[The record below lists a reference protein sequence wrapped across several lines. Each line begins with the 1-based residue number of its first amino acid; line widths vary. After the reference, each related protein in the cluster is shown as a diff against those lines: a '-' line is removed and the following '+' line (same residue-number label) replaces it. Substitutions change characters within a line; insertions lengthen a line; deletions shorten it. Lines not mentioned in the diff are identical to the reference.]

1 MRVGAGKTAYV
12 DGADSVSATKAADGD
27 LYVNDQTLKFT
38 ASKDYSGPASI
49 TFTAVDGK
57 HDKNDKV
64 KIINS
69 AVLTLPITVIG
80 RDVPAPTFSSPTID
94 VVAGESATTIDLT
107 ALTHSAS
114 DLYDDEKQYTYSGG
128 ADSDQVSA
136 KVSSNGKLT
145 VSADKTASPGTTVSV
160 PISIQYSKGTV
171 SAGVTVRVTASNR
184 PLARINA
191 KTVKVKAGSSEEVN
205 LLSDAYNPFP
215 DSALTVTGCTSDGA
229 SKLTVDCPSNGVVSI
244 SASSDIG
251 ASTNKVIVN
260 VRDATNT
267 KEREVTGT
275 INVSVM
281 DKPDAPLLSPIA
293 GDPQDG
299 AVNLSWTAGSSN
311 GSPISEYKVSW
322 GGDGSG
328 EKSCGSV
335 TSCQITGLK
344 NGKTYS
350 FKVQAKNEVGWSKES
365 NGVEGTPDKLPDA
378 PTDVKAE
385 ASKNTITVTWK
396 ALEGNFS
403 AVDKYQA
410 TLSGPNVANPVQEV
424 TGTSITFKF
433 DDNAITDGA
442 SYTATVKAHNKVNW
456 SQPSTAS
463 NAVSPWGTPDNPTIS
478 ADQSGDKIVVRGRI
492 NDARN
497 SKYQSITV
505 SIEGEDKSVE
515 TSAKDYSVEF
525 DIKNEWYYRKLK
537 PTITVVTERSGSL
550 RNEASVSTFTA
561 VDPPTNVKLEL
572 NNNTCVATWS
582 RKGGRVTG
590 FVVKAKGYYDDDVH
604 ESRAEWP
611 LSGDWSTCDTVSVQQ
626 YFIDTSHLSDPAIA
640 TDNTVGNKKPAEI
653 TLPSSLTWDT
663 QNANIIHVNGG
674 SWEAHGRSV
683 KGQIVITPA
692 GESSHTYDW
701 PANGTLDVSDITS
714 PSGTRCDWEVR
725 VITTAGEPEINATK
739 KSSDPV
745 TGVRYE
751 EKPPIRNRDQP
762 LIMERRNPR

>member
-1 MRVGAGKTAYV
+1 MGAGKTAYV

-57 HDKNDKV
+57 RDKNDKV

-80 RDVPAPTFSSPTID
+80 RDMPAPTFSSSTID

-191 KTVKVKAGSSEEVN
+191 KAVKVKAGSSEEVN

-410 TLSGPNVANPVQEV
+410 TLSGPNVANPAQEV

>member
-1 MRVGAGKTAYV
+1 MYKRQV

-57 HDKNDKV
+57 RDKNDKV

-80 RDVPAPTFSSPTID
+80 RDMPAPTFSSSTID

-128 ADSDQVSA
+128 TDSDQVSA

>member
-1 MRVGAGKTAYV
+1 M
-12 DGADSVSATKAADGD
+12 
-27 LYVNDQTLKFT
+27 
-38 ASKDYSGPASI
+38 
-49 TFTAVDGK
+49 
-57 HDKNDKV
+57 
-64 KIINS
+64 
-69 AVLTLPITVIG
+69 
-80 RDVPAPTFSSPTID
+80 
-94 VVAGESATTIDLT
+94 
-107 ALTHSAS
+107 
-114 DLYDDEKQYTYSGG
+114 
-128 ADSDQVSA
+128 
-136 KVSSNGKLT
+136 
-145 VSADKTASPGTTVSV
+145 
-160 PISIQYSKGTV
+160 
-171 SAGVTVRVTASNR
+171 
-184 PLARINA
+184 
-191 KTVKVKAGSSEEVN
+191 
-205 LLSDAYNPFP
+205 
-215 DSALTVTGCTSDGA
+215 
-229 SKLTVDCPSNGVVSI
+229 
-244 SASSDIG
+244 
-251 ASTNKVIVN
+251 
-260 VRDATNT
+260 
-267 KEREVTGT
+267 
-275 INVSVM
+275 
-281 DKPDAPLLSPIA
+281 
-293 GDPQDG
+293 
-299 AVNLSWTAGSSN
+299 NLSWTAGSSN

-350 FKVQAKNEVGWSKES
+350 LKVQAKNEVGWSKES

-582 RKGGRVTG
+582 EKVD
-590 FVVKAKGYYDDDVH
+590 A
-604 ESRAEWP
+604 SQ
-611 LSGDWSTCDTVSVQQ
+611 VS
-626 YFIDTSHLSDPAIA
+626 L
-640 TDNTVGNKKPAEI
+640 
-653 TLPSSLTWDT
+653 
-663 QNANIIHVNGG
+663 
-674 SWEAHGRSV
+674 
-683 KGQIVITPA
+683 
-692 GESSHTYDW
+692 
-701 PANGTLDVSDITS
+701 
-714 PSGTRCDWEVR
+714 
-725 VITTAGEPEINATK
+725 
-739 KSSDPV
+739 
-745 TGVRYE
+745 
-751 EKPPIRNRDQP
+751 
-762 LIMERRNPR
+762 

>member
-38 ASKDYSGPASI
+38 APKDYSGPASI

-57 HDKNDKV
+57 RDKNDKV

-80 RDVPAPTFSSPTID
+80 RDMPAPTFSSSTID

-128 ADSDQVSA
+128 TDSDQVSA

>member
-1 MRVGAGKTAYV
+1 M
-12 DGADSVSATKAADGD
+12 
-27 LYVNDQTLKFT
+27 
-38 ASKDYSGPASI
+38 
-49 TFTAVDGK
+49 
-57 HDKNDKV
+57 
-64 KIINS
+64 
-69 AVLTLPITVIG
+69 
-80 RDVPAPTFSSPTID
+80 
-94 VVAGESATTIDLT
+94 
-107 ALTHSAS
+107 
-114 DLYDDEKQYTYSGG
+114 
-128 ADSDQVSA
+128 
-136 KVSSNGKLT
+136 
-145 VSADKTASPGTTVSV
+145 
-160 PISIQYSKGTV
+160 
-171 SAGVTVRVTASNR
+171 
-184 PLARINA
+184 
-191 KTVKVKAGSSEEVN
+191 
-205 LLSDAYNPFP
+205 
-215 DSALTVTGCTSDGA
+215 TGCTSDGA

-365 NGVEGTPDKLPDA
+365 NGVEGTPDKLPDT

-403 AVDKYQA
+403 AVDKYQV

-751 EKPPIRNRDQP
+751 EKTPDPEPGPTPDNGETQSSIDTNASAISLRTGLAGKQARG
-762 LIMERRNPR
+762 ISFTVK

>member
-1 MRVGAGKTAYV
+1 M
-12 DGADSVSATKAADGD
+12 
-27 LYVNDQTLKFT
+27 
-38 ASKDYSGPASI
+38 
-49 TFTAVDGK
+49 
-57 HDKNDKV
+57 
-64 KIINS
+64 
-69 AVLTLPITVIG
+69 
-80 RDVPAPTFSSPTID
+80 
-94 VVAGESATTIDLT
+94 VAGESATTIDLT

-128 ADSDQVSA
+128 TDSDQVSA

>member
-1 MRVGAGKTAYV
+1 M
-12 DGADSVSATKAADGD
+12 
-27 LYVNDQTLKFT
+27 
-38 ASKDYSGPASI
+38 
-49 TFTAVDGK
+49 
-57 HDKNDKV
+57 
-64 KIINS
+64 
-69 AVLTLPITVIG
+69 
-80 RDVPAPTFSSPTID
+80 
-94 VVAGESATTIDLT
+94 
-107 ALTHSAS
+107 
-114 DLYDDEKQYTYSGG
+114 
-128 ADSDQVSA
+128 
-136 KVSSNGKLT
+136 
-145 VSADKTASPGTTVSV
+145 
-160 PISIQYSKGTV
+160 
-171 SAGVTVRVTASNR
+171 
-184 PLARINA
+184 
-191 KTVKVKAGSSEEVN
+191 KVKAGSSEEVN

-322 GGDGSG
+322 SGDGSG

-403 AVDKYQA
+403 AVDKYQV

>member
-1 MRVGAGKTAYV
+1 MKVNARETITINIADYVRVGAGKIAYV

-57 HDKNDKV
+57 RDKNDNV

-80 RDVPAPTFSSPTID
+80 RDMPAPTFSSSTID

-128 ADSDQVSA
+128 TDSDQVSA

-322 GGDGSG
+322 SGDGSG

-403 AVDKYQA
+403 AVDKYQV
-410 TLSGPNVANPVQEV
+410 TLSGPNVANPAQEV

-456 SQPSTAS
+456 SQP
-463 NAVSPWGTPDNPTIS
+463 PRHPMPF
-478 ADQSGDKIVVRGRI
+478 R
-492 NDARN
+492 
-497 SKYQSITV
+497 
-505 SIEGEDKSVE
+505 
-515 TSAKDYSVEF
+515 
-525 DIKNEWYYRKLK
+525 L
-537 PTITVVTERSGSL
+537 
-550 RNEASVSTFTA
+550 
-561 VDPPTNVKLEL
+561 
-572 NNNTCVATWS
+572 
-582 RKGGRVTG
+582 
-590 FVVKAKGYYDDDVH
+590 
-604 ESRAEWP
+604 
-611 LSGDWSTCDTVSVQQ
+611 
-626 YFIDTSHLSDPAIA
+626 
-640 TDNTVGNKKPAEI
+640 
-653 TLPSSLTWDT
+653 
-663 QNANIIHVNGG
+663 
-674 SWEAHGRSV
+674 
-683 KGQIVITPA
+683 
-692 GESSHTYDW
+692 
-701 PANGTLDVSDITS
+701 
-714 PSGTRCDWEVR
+714 
-725 VITTAGEPEINATK
+725 
-739 KSSDPV
+739 
-745 TGVRYE
+745 GVRLTIRLF
-751 EKPPIRNRDQP
+751 PPINQATRSW
-762 LIMERRNPR
+762 

>member
-1 MRVGAGKTAYV
+1 M
-12 DGADSVSATKAADGD
+12 
-27 LYVNDQTLKFT
+27 
-38 ASKDYSGPASI
+38 
-49 TFTAVDGK
+49 
-57 HDKNDKV
+57 
-64 KIINS
+64 
-69 AVLTLPITVIG
+69 
-80 RDVPAPTFSSPTID
+80 
-94 VVAGESATTIDLT
+94 
-107 ALTHSAS
+107 
-114 DLYDDEKQYTYSGG
+114 
-128 ADSDQVSA
+128 
-136 KVSSNGKLT
+136 SSNGKLT

-561 VDPPTNVKLEL
+561 VDPPTNVNLEL

-751 EKPPIRNRDQP
+751 EKPPIRNRDQR

>member
-1 MRVGAGKTAYV
+1 M
-12 DGADSVSATKAADGD
+12 
-27 LYVNDQTLKFT
+27 
-38 ASKDYSGPASI
+38 
-49 TFTAVDGK
+49 
-57 HDKNDKV
+57 
-64 KIINS
+64 
-69 AVLTLPITVIG
+69 
-80 RDVPAPTFSSPTID
+80 
-94 VVAGESATTIDLT
+94 
-107 ALTHSAS
+107 
-114 DLYDDEKQYTYSGG
+114 
-128 ADSDQVSA
+128 
-136 KVSSNGKLT
+136 
-145 VSADKTASPGTTVSV
+145 
-160 PISIQYSKGTV
+160 

-550 RNEASVSTFTA
+550 RNEASVSTFAA